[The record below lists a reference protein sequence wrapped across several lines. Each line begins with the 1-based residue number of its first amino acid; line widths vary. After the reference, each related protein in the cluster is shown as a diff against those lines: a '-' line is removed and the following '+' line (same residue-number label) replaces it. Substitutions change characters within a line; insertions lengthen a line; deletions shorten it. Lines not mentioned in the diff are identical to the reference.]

1 MLKAFDLTRVLT
13 VALALGTLAS
23 AAAQEPDFPQ
33 AEIANG
39 RIRARLYL
47 PDPKAGYYRATRF
60 DWSGVI
66 ASLEWKSHT
75 YFGQWFVRHDPATND
90 AITGPVEEFL
100 PTGAGL
106 GYPDAKPGEAFV
118 RVGVGAVKKPDEPA
132 YRQFNTYEIVDNGT
146 WKVNKAADSIEFVH
160 ILSDTRGYAYE
171 YHKKVSLRADSL
183 VLEHRLRNNGTKP
196 IVTNVYQHNFY
207 MLDNQPTS
215 QDFVVRFP
223 FAVTAK
229 AALNGLAETRGKE
242 LVYLKELQ
250 ARETAFT
257 ELTGYGTS
265 ARDYDI
271 RVENHKTGAAVR
283 QTSDRPISKLMFWSP
298 RSTVCPEA
306 YIDLSIDPGKESSW
320 RITYEFYEVPKSVS
334 KD

>member
-1 MLKAFDLTRVLT
+1 MLKTSPWVRVLS
-13 VALALGTLAS
+13 VALALGTLTS

-33 AEIANG
+33 AEITNG

-47 PDPKAGYYRATRF
+47 PDAKAGYYRATRF
-60 DWSGVI
+60 DWSGVV
-66 ASLEWKSHT
+66 ANLEWKNHT
-75 YFGQWFVRHDPATND
+75 YFGQWFVTHDPAIND

-106 GYPDAKPGEAFV
+106 GYPDARAGESFV
-118 RVGVGAVKKPDEPA
+118 RLGVGAVKKPIEPA
-132 YRQFNTYEIVDNGT
+132 YRQFSTYEIVDNGT

-160 ILSDTRGYAYE
+160 ILPDTRGYAYE
-171 YHKKVSLRADSL
+171 YHKNVSLKGDAL
-183 VLEHRLRNNGTKP
+183 VLEHRLKNNGTKP

-207 MLDNQPTS
+207 MLDNQPTGP
-215 QDFVVRFP
+215 DFVVRFP

-229 AALNGLAETRGKE
+229 AALNGLAEIRGKE

-250 ARETAFT
+250 GRETVFS
-257 ELTGYGTS
+257 ELTGFGKS
-265 ARDYDI
+265 AHDYDI

-283 QTSDRPISKLMFWSP
+283 QTSDRPISKLNFWSP

-306 YIDLSIDPGKESSW
+306 YIDLSIDPGKEFSW
-320 RITYEFYEVPKSVS
+320 RITYDFYEVPKSVIR
-334 KD
+334 